1 MEVKVSLVIQSNLDD
16 AMIEMSFNPTL
27 AHERLSFIKYLIHHY
42 SDIQTKITVDLV
54 YKQFKNYSITNH
66 QLYKLKNNQY
76 EVNVYKQ
83 GSGTNTTIYIVNKKG
98 STAGIYINAY
108 TAEEAIEGYKNFMK

>member
-1 MEVKVSLVIQSNLDD
+1 
-16 AMIEMSFNPTL
+16 MS
-27 AHERLSFIKYLIHHY
+27 
-42 SDIQTKITVDLV
+42 
-54 YKQFKNYSITNH
+54 
-66 QLYKLKNNQY
+66 NQY

-108 TAEEAIEGYKNFMK
+108 TPEEAIEGYKNFMK

>member
-1 MEVKVSLVIQSNLDD
+1 MDFNMEIS
-16 AMIEMSFNPTL
+16 
-27 AHERLSFIKYLIHHY
+27 
-42 SDIQTKITVDLV
+42 
-54 YKQFKNYSITNH
+54 SITYNSDSSKALLH
-66 QLYKLKNNQY
+66 FNKLKNNQY

>member
-16 AMIEMSFNPTL
+16 AMIEMSSNPTL

-54 YKQFKNYSITNH
+54 YSKFKEYSITNH
-66 QLYKLKNNQY
+66 QLYEEMNNQY
-76 EVNVYKQ
+76 ETKVYMQ
-83 GSGTNTTIYIVNKKG
+83 GVRNTTIYTVNKKG
-98 STAGIYINAY
+98 STAGLYINAY
-108 TAEEAIEGYKNFMK
+108 TAEKAIEEYKNIMK